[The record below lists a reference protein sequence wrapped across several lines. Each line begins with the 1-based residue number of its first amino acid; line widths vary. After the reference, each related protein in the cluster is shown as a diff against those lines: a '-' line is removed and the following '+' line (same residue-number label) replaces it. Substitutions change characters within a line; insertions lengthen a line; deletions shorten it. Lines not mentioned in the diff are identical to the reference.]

1 MYSTIVPYVNL
12 SGGCGYFIFL
22 IDTKISKFC
31 HGISPTVHRFH
42 QLLFSEIF
50 KNIQMFCSFLFKA
63 MHSHISYNFHFIS
76 ASEIFPKD
84 LYTIYRK
91 DRTGRKRGGGVL
103 LAISTDILSSEQP
116 ELDTDCEIIWA
127 KVDIIGVNSIYIGA
141 YYKPQ
146 ENDIESINELSRS
159 LQRIPK
165 QSYLVTW

>member
-1 MYSTIVPYVNL
+1 
-12 SGGCGYFIFL
+12 
-22 IDTKISKFC
+22 
-31 HGISPTVHRFH
+31 
-42 QLLFSEIF
+42 
-50 KNIQMFCSFLFKA
+50 
-63 MHSHISYNFHFIS
+63 MHFHISYNFHFIS
-76 ASEIFPKD
+76 DSEIFPKD

-91 DRTGRKRGGGVL
+91 DRTGRTRGGGGGGGVF
-103 LAISTDILSSEQP
+103 LAISTVILSSEQP

-146 ENDIESINELSRS
+146 ENDIESIHELSRS

>member
-1 MYSTIVPYVNL
+1 MPQKS
-12 SGGCGYFIFL
+12 
-22 IDTKISKFC
+22 
-31 HGISPTVHRFH
+31 
-42 QLLFSEIF
+42 
-50 KNIQMFCSFLFKA
+50 
-63 MHSHISYNFHFIS
+63 
-76 ASEIFPKD
+76 FPKTFI
-84 LYTIYRK
+84 LFIVKTEQVEK
-91 DRTGRKRGGGVL
+91 GGGGVL

>member
-1 MYSTIVPYVNL
+1 MPQKS
-12 SGGCGYFIFL
+12 
-22 IDTKISKFC
+22 
-31 HGISPTVHRFH
+31 
-42 QLLFSEIF
+42 
-50 KNIQMFCSFLFKA
+50 
-63 MHSHISYNFHFIS
+63 
-76 ASEIFPKD
+76 FPKTFI
-84 LYTIYRK
+84 LFIVKTEQVEK
-91 DRTGRKRGGGVL
+91 GGGGGVL

>member
-91 DRTGRKRGGGVL
+91 DRTGRKRGGGVYSWQSQL
-103 LAISTDILSSEQP
+103 TSYHQNNLSWT
-116 ELDTDCEIIWA
+116 LIA
-127 KVDIIGVNSIYIGA
+127 KSSGQ
-141 YYKPQ
+141 K
-146 ENDIESINELSRS
+146 
-159 LQRIPK
+159 
-165 QSYLVTW
+165 

>member
-22 IDTKISKFC
+22 IDTKISKSC

-63 MHSHISYNFHFIS
+63 MHFHISYNFHFIS
-76 ASEIFPKD
+76 DSEIFPKD

-91 DRTGRKRGGGVL
+91 DRTGRKKRGGC
-103 LAISTDILSSEQP
+103 ILGNP
-116 ELDTDCEIIWA
+116 NWHLIIRTTWVGHWLRNHLG
-127 KVDIIGVNSIYIGA
+127 K
-141 YYKPQ
+141 
-146 ENDIESINELSRS
+146 SRYNRCKFH
-159 LQRIPK
+159 LHRGI
-165 QSYLVTW
+165 L